1 MGSSSSSEKKDNSW
15 ANPPQKGK
23 AKPVK
28 GIKLSTADQQKQL
41 NRIKGM
47 KKQIVSGKPIAFFGG
62 TKHSDFFGDDLV
74 KREDGLYEMKGKKNK

>member
-1 MGSSSSSEKKDNSW
+1 MGSSSSKQEKKDNSW

-41 NRIKGM
+41 QRVKGL
-47 KKQIVSGKPIAFFGG
+47 KKQIISGKPIEFFGV
-62 TKHSDFFGDDLV
+62 DDLV
-74 KREDGLYEMKGKKNK
+74 KREDGLYEFKGKSMGKKIN

>member
-1 MGSSSSSEKKDNSW
+1 MGSSSSKQEKKDNSW

-41 NRIKGM
+41 QRVKGL
-47 KKQIVSGKPIAFFGG
+47 KKQITSGKPIEFFGV
-62 TKHSDFFGDDLV
+62 DDLV
-74 KREDGLYEMKGKKNK
+74 KREDGLYEFKGKSMGKKIN

>member
-1 MGSSSSSEKKDNSW
+1 MGSSSSKQEKKDNSW

-41 NRIKGM
+41 RMVKGL
-47 KKQIVSGKPIAFFGG
+47 KKQIISGKPIEFFGG
-62 TKHSDFFGDDLV
+62 SKHSDFFGDS
-74 KREDGLYEMKGKKNK
+74 KKLKK